1 MTILSDRYNGWS
13 NYATWRVN
21 LEMIDGLDPRDMGWH
36 KLDKYDLATALKEW
50 ATEMLESEIETK
62 HGNSL
67 VMSYAMAFV
76 SDVNWYE
83 IGKYVMESYAD
94 QCEDESEESDA

>member
-50 ATEMLESEIETK
+50 VTEMLESEIETK

-83 IGKYVMESYAD
+83 IGKYMMESYAD
-94 QCEDESEESDA
+94 QCEDESEETDA

>member
-21 LEMIDGLDPRDMGWH
+21 LEMIDGLNPHDMGWH

-50 ATEMLESEIETK
+50 VNEMLESEIENK
-62 HGNSL
+62 NGNSL
-67 VMSYAMAFV
+67 VMSYALAFV
-76 SDVNWYE
+76 SDVNWCE
-83 IGKYVMESYAD
+83 IGKYMMEAYAD
-94 QCEDESEESDA
+94 ECEDESEESDA

>member
-50 ATEMLESEIETK
+50 VTEMLESEIETE

-83 IGKYVMESYAD
+83 IGKYMMEAYAD

>member
-21 LEMIDGLDPRDMGWH
+21 LEMIDGLDPREMGWH

-50 ATEMLESEIETK
+50 VTEMLESEIETK

-83 IGKYVMESYAD
+83 IGKYMMESYAD
-94 QCEDESEESDA
+94 QCEDESEETDA